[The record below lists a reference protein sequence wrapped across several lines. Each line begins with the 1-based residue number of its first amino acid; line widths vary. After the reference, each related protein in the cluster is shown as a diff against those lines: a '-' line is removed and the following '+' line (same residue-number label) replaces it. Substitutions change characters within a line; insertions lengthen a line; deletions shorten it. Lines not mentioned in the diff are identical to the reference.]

1 VNKPIRRVSFIVAVL
16 FCALLFSTTWIQFV
30 TAKGLDD
37 QPGNRRTLLDSY
49 SRERGAIL
57 VAGSPIAKSV
67 PTKDYLKWVRTYPQ
81 ARLYSQVTGYY
92 SFTYGAGG
100 GLEGA
105 ADSTLSGESDKLFY
119 RRVVDMLTGKPTT
132 GASLE
137 LTINP
142 KAQEAANRALGDR
155 RGAVVAL
162 NPKTGAILAMV
173 SHPQYDP
180 STLAGHQTGKGSP
193 VQKAW
198 TKLIAD
204 PGHPA
209 FNRAIAGDLYPPGS
223 TFKLV
228 TAAAALSSGKFT
240 EESQIPGPA
249 SLDLPQTPTNLPT
262 DDHQPCGPGDKTTLT
277 HALEISCNSAFGWL
291 GMNLGGDALR
301 AQAAKFGFGDALRV
315 PMRVEP
321 STFPPQL
328 SQAGK
333 PLSQAG
339 TAQAAIGQFEVR
351 VTPLQMAMVSAAI
364 ANKGTVMNPYLIK
377 DTRNSSLDVIDE
389 TQPEQLSQAISP
401 DVAAALTRMMI
412 TVVQS
417 GTGTAAQIPGVE
429 VAGKTG
435 TAQHAKGAPPHAW
448 FTAFAP
454 ANDPQIAVA
463 VVVENGGNAGSE
475 ASGGKVAAPIAR
487 QVIEAVLKP

>member
-1 VNKPIRRVSFIVAVL
+1 MNKPIRRLSFVV
-16 FCALLFSTTWIQFV
+16 ALLFCTLLLSTTWIQFV
-30 TAKGLDD
+30 TAQSLDNR
-37 QPGNRRTLLDSY
+37 PGNRRTLLESY

-57 VAGSPIAKSV
+57 VDGSPIAKSV
-67 PTKDYLKWVRTYPQ
+67 PSKDELKYIRTYPQ
-81 ARLYSQVTGYY
+81 AKLYSQVTGYY

-105 ADSTLSGESDKLFY
+105 ENPMLSGQSDKLFY
-119 RRVVDMLTGKPTT
+119 RRVLDMVTGTAPS

-137 LTINP
+137 LTIDP
-142 KAQEAANRALGDR
+142 RAQKAADEALGNQ

-162 NPKTGAILAMV
+162 DVKTGAILAMV

-180 STLAGHQTGKGSP
+180 TPLASHNLDSVARAWATLNASAGRP
-193 VQKAW
+193 MV
-198 TKLIAD
+198 
-204 PGHPA
+204 
-209 FNRAIAGDLYPPGS
+209 NRAIGGDLYPPGS

-249 SLDLPQTPTNLPT
+249 ALDLPLSTKTLPT

-277 HALEISCNSAFGWL
+277 HALEISCNTAFGWL
-291 GMNLGGDALR
+291 GLNLGGDALR
-301 AQAAKFGFGDALRV
+301 AQAAKFGFGDSLTV

-321 STFPPQL
+321 SIVPPL
-328 SQAGK
+328 NK
-333 PLSQAG
+333 PQS
-339 TAQAAIGQFEVR
+339 AQAAIGQYDVR

-364 ANKGTVMNPYLIK
+364 ANKGTVMKPYLVR
-377 DTRNSSLDVIDE
+377 DTRNSNLDVIDE
-389 TQPEQLSQAISP
+389 SQPVQLSQAVTP
-401 DVAAALTRMMI
+401 DVAAALTRMMV

-417 GTGTAAQIPGVE
+417 GTGTSAQIPGIA

-435 TAQHAKGAPPHAW
+435 TAQNVPGGAPHAW

-454 ANDPQIAVA
+454 ASDPRIAVA
-463 VVVENGGNAGSE
+463 VVVEHGGNAGNE
-475 ASGGKVAAPIAR
+475 AFGGKVAAPIAR
-487 QVIEAVLKP
+487 QVMEAVLKP

>member
-1 VNKPIRRVSFIVAVL
+1 MNAPVRRLSFIVALL
-16 FCALLFSTTWIQFV
+16 FSALLISTTWIQFV
-30 TAKGLDD
+30 KAKELNDR
-37 QPGNRRTLLDSY
+37 PGNRRTLLESY

-57 VAGSPIAKSV
+57 VGGSPIAKSV
-67 PTKDYLKWVRTYPQ
+67 PTNDDLKYIRTYPS
-81 ARLYSQVTGYY
+81 AKLYSQVTGYY

-105 ADSTLSGESDKLFY
+105 EDGLLSGQSDQLFY
-119 RRVVDMLTGKPTT
+119 RRVVDMVTGKVPS

-142 KAQEAANRALGDR
+142 KAQQAADTALGNQ

-162 NPKTGAILAMV
+162 DPSTGAILAMV

-180 STLAGHQTGKGSP
+180 TTLSSHNLRA
-193 VQKAW
+193 VAAAWKA
-198 TKLIAD
+198 LNAD
-204 PGHPA
+204 PSRPA
-209 FNRAIAGDLYPPGS
+209 VNRAIAGDLYPPGS

-240 EESQIPGPA
+240 EASQIPGPA
-249 SLDLPQTPTNLPT
+249 ALDLPQTTVKLPT

-277 HALEISCNSAFGWL
+277 HALEISCNTAFGWL
-291 GMNLGGDALR
+291 GLQLGGDELR

-315 PMRVEP
+315 PMRVTP
-321 STFPPQL
+321 STVPAKLNAPQ
-328 SQAGK
+328 A
-333 PLSQAG
+333 
-339 TAQAAIGQFEVR
+339 AQSAIGQYDVR

-364 ANKGTVMNPYLIK
+364 ANKGIVMSPFLVK
-377 DTRNSSLDVIDE
+377 DTRNSNLDIIDQSQPVQL
-389 TQPEQLSQAISP
+389 TQAVTP

-417 GTGTAAQIPGVE
+417 GTGTPAQIAGIQ

-435 TAQHAKGAPPHAW
+435 TAQTVVGSPPHAW
-448 FTAFAP
+448 FVAFAP
-454 ANDPQIAVA
+454 ADNPKIAVA
-463 VVVENGGNAGSE
+463 VVVEDGGNAGSE
-475 ASGGKVAAPIAR
+475 AFGGKVAGPIAR
-487 QVIEAVLKP
+487 QVIEAMMAP